1 MKLTYDVTLPDVM
14 AYHLE
19 YLYCSPEMQK
29 NRKLNRF
36 LGPICCVF
44 LAVFPMISAGR
55 VLWFWGI
62 CCAAAG
68 VGSFLL
74 FPGRERKT
82 IRRVVNSSAK
92 KGRLDKMMGTY
103 TLELGEEEISV
114 SHETKGA
121 RFPYSKILRLG
132 RHEDWLFLYI
142 GEREAYI
149 VPPTAFQTPE
159 EKEEFIR
166 LVEGKMKAQPA
177 LPGNG

>member
-74 FPGRERKT
+74 FPGRE
-82 IRRVVNSSAK
+82 
-92 KGRLDKMMGTY
+92 
-103 TLELGEEEISV
+103 LGEEEISV